1 VRQLVVKQRMT
12 VVTDEAEVAAM
23 WSRWVVV
30 LAGSS
35 RNERVRNEK
44 EVRQLVTDRGMTMVT
59 DEAEV
64 AALVEQVG
72 SGNGRVVKE

>member
-1 VRQLVVKQRMT
+1 
-12 VVTDEAEVAAM
+12 
-23 WSRWVVV
+23 

-64 AALVEQVG
+64 AAMVEQVG
-72 SGNGRVVKE
+72 AGGVRVVKE

>member
-1 VRQLVVKQRMT
+1 MT

-30 LAGSS
+30 LAGLS